1 MRQKDSAGA
10 AEFQQNGANEEMLF
24 GHNTNVKAG
33 DATYHV
39 QTEDRGT
46 SSALIE
52 TTVHF
57 RGRVLHK
64 RTNNYFDLLPLDKDR
79 EKALKQRVDDQH
91 REVVEAIRSGALSPA
106 IPAEQKAAP
115 TSFPPA
121 PPRTPAGTPSAPA
134 PPGSLRLELINPRT
148 WLTGKRALLQIAI
161 RDGAGNPADGAIVTA
176 KIDGAAKPAEFSTVT
191 GGSGNAQLDFE
202 MPPLAS
208 ADAALVVDAFKG
220 SEKGQLRFQL
230 RMKPRVPSAS

>member
-1 MRQKDSAGA
+1 
-10 AEFQQNGANEEMLF
+10 MLF

-52 TTVHF
+52 TTVYF

-64 RTNNYFDLLPLDKDR
+64 RTNNYFDLLPLDSDL
-79 EKALKQRVDDQH
+79 EKTLKLRVDDQH
-91 REVVEAIRSGALSPA
+91 REVVEAIRNGTLSLT
-106 IPAEQKAAP
+106 IPAEEKTASAA
-115 TSFPPA
+115 
-121 PPRTPAGTPSAPA
+121 SAPA
-134 PPGSLRLELINPRT
+134 PARTPIAAPAAPEASPAGLRLELINPRT
-148 WLTGKRALLQIAI
+148 WLNGKRALLQIAV
-161 RDGAGNPADGAIVTA
+161 RDPAGNPADGAIVTA
-176 KIDGAAKPAEFSTVT
+176 KVDGAAKPAEFSTVT

-220 SEKGQLRFQL
+220 SAKGQLRFQL
-230 RMKPRVPSAS
+230 RIKPRVPSAT

>member
-1 MRQKDSAGA
+1 
-10 AEFQQNGANEEMLF
+10 MLF

-39 QTEDRGT
+39 QTEDRGI

-52 TTVHF
+52 TTVYF

-64 RTNNYFDLLPLDKDR
+64 RTNNYFDLLPLDLDR
-79 EKALKQRVDDQH
+79 EKGLKSRVDEQH
-91 REVVEAIRSGALSPA
+91 REVVEAIRNGTLALA
-106 IPAEQKAAP
+106 IPADQKSPDSPVAAP
-115 TSFPPA
+115 ASA
-121 PPRTPAGTPSAPA
+121 AAPA
-134 PPGSLRLELINPRT
+134 AVAQASGLRLELINPRT

-176 KIDGAAKPAEFSTVT
+176 KVDGAAKPAEFSTVT
-191 GGSGNAQLDFE
+191 GDSGNAQLDFE

-208 ADAALVVDAFKG
+208 AEAALVVDAFKG
-220 SEKGQLRFQL
+220 SAKGQLRFQL